1 LTRVKVRSAPI
12 GDTGSHERR
21 DPVRGAA
28 PEGTVNE
35 HLRTPIREII
45 ALHPKVGALLEAH
58 GIGCVPCSLGSCAL
72 GDIVEIHNLSPEQE
86 RELMTAILAVVAP
99 GEPVVL
105 KARSAEPPRK
115 GFSPP
120 MKTLVEEHRLILR
133 FIALVPAISD
143 SLDLEREA
151 DRLLVAASVDFI
163 RNYADRFH
171 HAKEEDLLF
180 ARFDRESDILKVM
193 YEDHANGRGRV
204 RAAVEAL
211 ERRDRDGVA
220 ENFAGYT
227 AILSQHIRKEDEIL
241 YPWMDRKLSTREVG
255 ELYAAF
261 RKADEDN
268 RQQAA
273 RHEAF
278 VRSLEERFAT
288 KKEEVA

>member
-1 LTRVKVRSAPI
+1 M
-12 GDTGSHERR
+12 
-21 DPVRGAA
+21 
-28 PEGTVNE
+28 NE
-35 HLRTPIREII
+35 PLRTPVKEII
-45 ALHPKVGALLEAH
+45 ARHPQVGALLESH

-72 GDIVEIHNLSPEQE
+72 GDIVDIHNLSVEKE
-86 RELMTAILAVVAP
+86 RELMAAILAIVAP

-105 KARSAEPPRK
+105 KPRAAEAPRK

-120 MKTLVEEHRLILR
+120 MKSLVDEHRLILR
-133 FIALVPAISD
+133 FVALVPAISA
-143 SLDLEREA
+143 SLDLEREE
-151 DRLLVAASVDFI
+151 DRRLVEDSVDFI

-180 ARFDRESDILKVM
+180 ERFDKRSDILKVM
-193 YEDHANGRGRV
+193 YEDHLNGRAKV

-220 ENFAGYT
+220 AALAGYT

-255 ELYAAF
+255 ELYVAF
-261 RKADEDN
+261 RKVDEDN
-268 RQQAA
+268 REPAA

-288 KKEEVA
+288 KDEEVA